1 MLRKVCTYLPNM
13 DEFLS
18 ALTYWLISFLD
29 GFMLRFTTDTT
40 ADTLSKTKVSGVEP
54 VDNLQVRV

>member
-1 MLRKVCTYLPNM
+1 MLRKVRYLG
-13 DEFLS
+13 FLS
-18 ALTYWLISFLD
+18 ALIYWLISFLD

-40 ADTLSKTKVSGVEP
+40 ADTLNKTKVTGVEP